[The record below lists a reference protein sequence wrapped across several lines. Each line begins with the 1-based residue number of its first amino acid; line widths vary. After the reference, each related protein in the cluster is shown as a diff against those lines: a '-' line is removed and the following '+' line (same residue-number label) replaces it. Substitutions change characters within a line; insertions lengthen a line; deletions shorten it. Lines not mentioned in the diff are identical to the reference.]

1 MRVSCLQMNMEPGR
15 PKENFAHA
23 KQLICDAIKEKSDV
37 LVLPETWNTGF
48 FPKDGLL
55 EVSCQ
60 DGAEVKE
67 QIGGLARKYGVNI
80 VAGSVSNKKE
90 NRVYN
95 TAFVF
100 DRKGV
105 CVAEYDK
112 THLFTPMGEDKYY
125 TAGDRLCRFE
135 LDGVR
140 CGIIIC
146 YDLRFPEFIRT
157 LALSGLDM
165 LFIVS
170 QWPKARTFHLRTL
183 TAARAIENQMFVVCS
198 NSCGRALDTIFG
210 GNSAIINPLG
220 ETLALA
226 GETEEIISAE
236 CDMNILNE
244 IRESIPVFRDRREE
258 LYNVRKFTTIIN

>member
-1 MRVSCLQMNMEPGR
+1 MRVSCLQMNVEMGKPN
-15 PKENFAHA
+15 ENFAHA
-23 KQLICDAIKEKSDV
+23 KQLICDAVKEKTDV

-48 FPKDGLL
+48 FPKGNLA
-55 EVSCQ
+55 EISCNN
-60 DGAEVKE
+60 GIEVKE
-67 QIGGLARKYGVNI
+67 QIGSLAQKYGVNI

-100 DRKGV
+100 DRKGE

-112 THLFTPMGEDKYY
+112 THLFTPMGEDRYY
-125 TAGDRLCRFE
+125 TAGDRLCCFE

-157 LALSGLDM
+157 LALSNIDM

-183 TAARAIENQMFVVCS
+183 ATARAIENQIFVVCS
-198 NSCGRALDTIFG
+198 NSCGRALDTVFG

-220 ETLALA
+220 ETLAFA
-226 GETEEIISAE
+226 GEREEIISAE
-236 CDMNILNE
+236 CDINILNE
-244 IRESIPVFRDRREE
+244 IRANMPVFRDRRQE
-258 LYNVRKFTTIIN
+258 LYNL

>member
-1 MRVSCLQMNMEPGR
+1 MKVSCLQMNMELGK

-23 KQLICDAIKEKSDV
+23 KQLVCDAVKEKSDV

-48 FPKDGLL
+48 FPKDNLS
-55 EVSCQ
+55 VISCK

-67 QIGGLARKYGVNI
+67 QIGGLAREYGVNI
-80 VAGSVSNKKE
+80 VAGSVSNVRA

-100 DRKGV
+100 DRKGE

-112 THLFTPMGEDKYY
+112 THLFTPMGEDRYY
-125 TAGDRLCRFE
+125 TAGDRLCRFT
-135 LDGVR
+135 LDGAK
-140 CGIIIC
+140 CGMIIC

-165 LFIVS
+165 LFVVS

-183 TAARAIENQMFVVCS
+183 TASRAIENQMFVVCC
-198 NSCGRALDTIFG
+198 NSCGRADDTVFG

-220 ETLALA
+220 ETLSLA

-236 CDMNILNE
+236 CDMNVLAE
-244 IRESIPVFRDRREE
+244 IRGSIPVFRDRRQE
-258 LYNVRKFTTIIN
+258 LYKV

>member
-1 MRVSCLQMNMEPGR
+1 MNIELGR
-15 PKENFAHA
+15 PDINFAHA
-23 KQLICDAIKEKSDV
+23 KQLICDAVKEKTDV

-48 FPKDGLL
+48 FPKDNLA
-55 EVSCQ
+55 EISCN
-60 DGAEVKE
+60 DGIEVKE
-67 QIGGLARKYGVNI
+67 QIGRLAREYGVNI
-80 VAGSVSNKKE
+80 VAGSVSNVKQGG
-90 NRVYN
+90 VYN

-100 DRKGV
+100 NRKGE

-112 THLFTPMGEDKYY
+112 THLFTPLCEDKYY

-135 LDGVR
+135 LDGVK

-146 YDLRFPEFIRT
+146 YDLRFPEFTRT
-157 LALSGLDM
+157 LGLSNIDM

-183 TAARAIENQMFVVCS
+183 STARAIENQIFVACC
-198 NSCGRALDTIFG
+198 NSCGRALDTVFG

-244 IRESIPVFRDRREE
+244 IRKSIPVFRDRRQE
-258 LYNVRKFTTIIN
+258 LYDL

>member
-1 MRVSCLQMNMEPGR
+1 MRVSCLQMNMELGKTDR
-15 PKENFAHA
+15 NFAHA
-23 KQLICDAIKEKSDV
+23 KELILEAVKEKADV

-48 FPKDGLL
+48 FPKDNLD
-55 EVSCQ
+55 VNSCD
-60 DGAEVKE
+60 DGKEVKE
-67 QIGGLARKYGVNI
+67 QIGKLAREYGVNI
-80 VAGSVSNKKE
+80 VAGSVSNRKE
-90 NRVYN
+90 NRIYN

-100 DRKGV
+100 NRKGE

-112 THLFTPMGEDKYY
+112 THLFSPMGEDKYY
-125 TAGDRLCRFE
+125 TAGNRICRFE
-135 LDGVR
+135 LDGVP

-146 YDLRFPEFIRT
+146 YDLRFPEFVRT

-165 LFIVS
+165 LFAVS
-170 QWPKARTFHLRTL
+170 QWPKSRILHLGTL
-183 TAARAIENQMFVVCS
+183 ATARAIENQMFVVCS
-198 NSCGRALDTIFG
+198 NSCGRALDTVFG

-244 IRESIPVFRDRREE
+244 IRANIPVFRDRRQE
-258 LYNVRKFTTIIN
+258 LYNV

>member
-1 MRVSCLQMNMEPGR
+1 MKVSCLQMNMEPGK
-15 PKENFAHA
+15 PDLNFNHA
-23 KQLICDAIKEKSDV
+23 KQLICDAVKEKTDV

-48 FPKDGLL
+48 FPKENLA
-55 EVSCQ
+55 EISCNN
-60 DGAEVKE
+60 GIEVKE
-67 QIGGLARKYGVNI
+67 QIGRLAREYGVNI

-90 NRVYN
+90 NRIYN

-100 DRKGV
+100 NRKGE

-112 THLFTPMGEDKYY
+112 THLFTPLCEDKYY
-125 TAGDRLCRFE
+125 TAGDRLCCFE

-146 YDLRFPEFIRT
+146 YELRFPELIRT
-157 LALSGLDM
+157 LALSNIDM

-183 TAARAIENQMFVVCS
+183 TTARAIENQMFVVCS
-198 NSCGRALDTIFG
+198 NSCGRALDTVFG

-244 IRESIPVFRDRREE
+244 VSESIPVFRDRREE
-258 LYNVRKFTTIIN
+258 LYNI

>member
-1 MRVSCLQMNMEPGR
+1 MRVSCLQMNVEMGKPN
-15 PKENFAHA
+15 ENFAHA
-23 KQLICDAIKEKSDV
+23 KQLICDAVKEKTDV

-48 FPKDGLL
+48 FPKGNLA
-55 EVSCQ
+55 EISCNN
-60 DGAEVKE
+60 GIEVKE
-67 QIGGLARKYGVNI
+67 QIGSLAQKYGVNI

-100 DRKGV
+100 DRKGE

-112 THLFTPMGEDKYY
+112 THLFTPMGEDRYY
-125 TAGDRLCRFE
+125 TAGDRLCCFE

-157 LALSGLDM
+157 LALSNIDM

-170 QWPKARTFHLRTL
+170 QWPKSRTFHLRTL
-183 TAARAIENQMFVVCS
+183 ATARAIENQVFVVCS
-198 NSCGRALDTIFG
+198 NSCGRALDTVFG

-220 ETLALA
+220 ETLSLA

-236 CDMNILNE
+236 CDVNILNE
-244 IRESIPVFRDRREE
+244 IRENIPVFRDRRKE
-258 LYNVRKFTTIIN
+258 LYNI